1 MKGVIIMSFEHG
13 LGQLVEV
20 DGNIIN
26 LRVRIGILNDEKKK
40 ITEMQYRLEDIDKKL
55 ARLRKELAAQEEERE
70 MILGSH
76 YGEEML

>member
-1 MKGVIIMSFEHG
+1 MSFEHG

-20 DGNIIN
+20 DGNIVN
-26 LRVRIGILNDEKKK
+26 LRVRIGILNDEKKR
-40 ITEMQYRLEDIDKKL
+40 ITETQYRLEDIDKEF
-55 ARLRKELAAQEEERE
+55 ARLQKELTAQEEERE

>member
-1 MKGVIIMSFEHG
+1 MSFEHG

-20 DGNIIN
+20 DGNIVD
-26 LRVRIGILNDEKKK
+26 LRVRIGILNNEKKRT
-40 ITEMQYRLEDIDKKL
+40 TEMQYRLEEID
-55 ARLRKELAAQEEERE
+55 KELAELKKELTVQEEERE